1 MRSKLLKNISYQ
13 NHTANKGEG
22 TAVGEGP
29 EGARGRSGAR
39 GLVSGR
45 KKSLPDFEN
54 GPLPEM

>member
-22 TAVGEGP
+22 TAAGEGP

-39 GLVSGR
+39 GLVSG
-45 KKSLPDFEN
+45 
-54 GPLPEM
+54 